1 MYTRSSLIAHGWI
14 YQDTAALLEAVKML
28 GESEDKVERLWSN
41 VDYLNKGFTAL
52 GFDIGTHTVL
62 ETRARTQTCVL
73 PLFCALDLNRF
84 NTVRDTLP
92 NQAPDTFENENVAP
106 FFCFLSAAGHS
117 ETPII
122 PVMLGDEDLARE
134 FSARLFEEGVF
145 ASAIWY
151 FSFSAF
157 AFYLSFCQTRL
168 RRGAVLCC
176 VCQDTLMPT
185 ATWCFS
191 FLPLPLSLFSFLTKT
206 VCFVGQLS
214 DGAAGDG
221 ACACDCLC

>member
-1 MYTRSSLIAHGWI
+1 MYTRSSSSIAHGWI

-84 NTVRDTLP
+84 NTGRDTLP

-106 FFCFLSAAGHS
+106 FFLFSVGGRA
-117 ETPII
+117 
-122 PVMLGDEDLARE
+122 LGDADYSCDAGGRGPG
-134 FSARLFEEGVF
+134 EGIQR
-145 ASAIWY
+145 A
-151 FSFSAF
+151 
-157 AFYLSFCQTRL
+157 
-168 RRGAVLCC
+168 AV
-176 VCQDTLMPT
+176 
-185 ATWCFS
+185 
-191 FLPLPLSLFSFLTKT
+191 
-206 VCFVGQLS
+206 
-214 DGAAGDG
+214 
-221 ACACDCLC
+221 